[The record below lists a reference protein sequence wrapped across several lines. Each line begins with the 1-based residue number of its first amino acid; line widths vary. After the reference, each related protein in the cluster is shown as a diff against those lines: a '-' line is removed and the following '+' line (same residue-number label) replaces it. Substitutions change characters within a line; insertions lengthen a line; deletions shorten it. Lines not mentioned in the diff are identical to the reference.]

1 MDEPSWYGVM
11 VMGMVWYGQVLF
23 GMACGLLCG
32 VCVVCGW
39 SGTIWH
45 GMVCTLVWTT
55 LANGKEG
62 RRRPTHEDVHLSFLK
77 VGQKAEERPP
87 LTMDP

>member
-1 MDEPSWYGVM
+1 MAFGLLC
-11 VMGMVWYGQVLF
+11 GMVWYG
-23 GMACGLLCG
+23 M
-32 VCVVCGW
+32 VCG
-39 SGTIWH
+39 
-45 GMVCTLVWTT
+45 MVFGQAQFCMVWCVHLCWTT